1 MSAKLILEMNKE
13 GYNLTRQRMII
24 LFSCISLLLLT
35 TSVYSA
41 ANRSTNGDMVKV
53 QLLGMND
60 FHGQLNTYQE
70 IFGQKV
76 GGAEYVA
83 AYINKL
89 KLQQKHTLL
98 VHAGDMIGA
107 SPPISALYQDEPTI
121 EFLNLLNVDIGTL
134 GNHEFDNGVQEMQRL
149 LSEGHDKSYN
159 GTTTSYISA
168 NVIEKKTNS
177 PLFPAFTI
185 KEINGIK
192 IGFIGVV
199 TTETNDFVV
208 YKNREQV
215 DIIDEVTAINQA
227 TKQLMSKGV
236 KAIVVLAHVS
246 AKSNLT
252 GDNPEQAMVKMA
264 PLIHDEVDVIF
275 AGHNH
280 AFANTLV
287 DDKLIVQGY
296 SYGKAISQ
304 VQLELDSRSGEI
316 IKKNANIHL
325 TLHEFI
331 EPDKE
336 TIELINKYKSKLNYK
351 MDEVIMT
358 ATKSISRKK
367 DKQGESLLAIKITK
381 SMMEEMN
388 TDIAFIHH
396 GGIRLSLNKG
406 DITVADIYRSLPF
419 NHKVVKIK
427 LTGKQI
433 KAVLEQQWK
442 NNKENLLQT
451 GGVSYHIEENT
462 KAGGKIKDL
471 RDNKGKEIIP
481 SQVYTVAIS
490 DYLAL
495 GGDGFTAF
503 KTGKIISTG
512 AMIKDVFI
520 KYIKNKEVNE

>member
-1 MSAKLILEMNKE
+1 
-13 GYNLTRQRMII
+13 MII
-24 LFSCISLLLLT
+24 LISFISLLLLS
-35 TSVYSA
+35 TSVYSV
-41 ANRSTNGDMVKV
+41 ANRTNGEMVQV

-89 KLQQKHTLL
+89 KLQQNHTLL
-98 VHAGDMIGA
+98 VHAGDMVGA

-121 EFLNLLNVDIGTL
+121 EFLNLLKMDIGTL
-134 GNHEFDNGVQEMQRL
+134 GNHEFDQGVREMQRL
-149 LSEGHDKSYN
+149 LSGDQTKRYN

-192 IGFIGVV
+192 IGFIGVL
-199 TTETNDFVV
+199 TTETNDIVV

-215 DIIDEVTAINQA
+215 EIIDEVTAINQA
-227 TKQLMSKGV
+227 TKQLVNQGV
-236 KAIVVLAHVS
+236 EAIVVLAHVS

-252 GDNPEQAMVKMA
+252 GENPEQAMVKMA

-316 IKKNANIHL
+316 IKKRANIHL
-325 TLHEFI
+325 TLHQFI

-336 TIELINKYKSKLNYK
+336 TIKLINKYKSKLNYK
-351 MDEVIMT
+351 MNEVIMT
-358 ATKSISRKK
+358 ANKSISRKK
-367 DKQGESLLAIKITK
+367 DKQGESPLAKIISK

-396 GGIRLSLNKG
+396 GGIRLSLDKG
-406 DITVADIYRSLPF
+406 DITVEDIYRSLPF

-442 NNKENLLQT
+442 NNKENLLQPV
-451 GGVSYHIEENT
+451 GVSYHIEEHT
-462 KAGGKIKDL
+462 KTGGKIKDL
-471 RDNKGKEIIP
+471 HDNKGKEIIP

-503 KTGKIISTG
+503 KAGNIIKTGP
-512 AMIKDVFI
+512 MVKDVFI
-520 KYIKNKEVNE
+520 NYIKNKEVTLK